1 MNEKMRRNPLE
12 MERLKVC
19 VDFWGLGCDAG
30 FAGKEKGSA
39 AAGNLD
45 NTLVDLR
52 SSLFAVLTQSS

>member
-30 FAGKEKGSA
+30 FAWKEKGSA

-45 NTLVDLR
+45 NTLVNLK
-52 SSLFAVLTQSS
+52 SLFAVLTQSS